1 MFVAP
6 NPIDF
11 DKVWAEFSNLDTSG
25 NVAVLVTICVMF
37 LIYFVAVIFARRADK
52 KDKLKVK

>member
-11 DKVWAEFSNLDTSG
+11 DQIWVEFSNLDTSG

-37 LIYFVAVIFARRADK
+37 LIYVVAVIFARKADR
-52 KDKLKVK
+52 KDKLKV